1 MPDSAAAII
10 FRDTRVM
17 ALAKCRRFA
26 MMGGLEAA
34 YNMPVNAKLGRVL
47 LLLVAAAAAFPA
59 AGKPPG
65 GLHTP
70 GEKSADLA
78 PDAGPDALRQIVQD
92 HCVINWT
99 QHKDPAPCERV
110 FLADAKASN
119 SGYAVLADI
128 KGGAHYL
135 LIPTQTMAG
144 TESGELLDPDNP
156 NYFAEAWHAR
166 DLITKFVGHEVPRTA
181 VALAVNTAHSRTQNQ
196 FHVHVECLRQDVADS
211 LHAAADKV
219 SDTWSPVNVA
229 GSTYQALKISDS
241 ELDGANPFELVANL
255 SSDAKHHM
263 GNYTLVVA
271 GMQFKS
277 GPGFILLTGTGPTGE
292 LLLDSSCA
300 VAGGGG

>member
-1 MPDSAAAII
+1 MPPICND
-10 FRDTRVM
+10 V
-17 ALAKCRRFA
+17 
-26 MMGGLEAA
+26 GLEAE
-34 YNMPVNAKLGRVL
+34 YNIPVNVKLGRILV
-47 LLLVAAAAAFPA
+47 LLVAAAAAFPA

-99 QHKDPAPCERV
+99 QHNDPAPCERV
-110 FLADAKASN
+110 FLADARASN
-119 SGYAVLADI
+119 SGYAVLADLR
-128 KGGAHYL
+128 GGAHYL

-144 TESGELLDPDNP
+144 IDSGELLDPDAP
-156 NYFAEAWHAR
+156 NYFAEAWRAR
-166 DLITKFVGHEVPRTA
+166 DLITKFVGHDVPRTA
-181 VALAVNTAHSRTQNQ
+181 VALAVNTAHARTQNQ
-196 FHVHVECLRQDVADS
+196 FHIHIECLRQDVVES

-219 SDTWSPVNVA
+219 SDIWSPVNVA

-241 ELDGANPFELVANL
+241 GLDGANPFELVANL